1 MVIIAMYFINL
12 EDMVLDMQKKILE
25 VNDVKELSPDLEKT
39 QVLSRETAEKIQ
51 VIVFGAEKKQ
61 LHILTTNNFP
71 NQLKQVLDLLAKK
84 WYTYELFYTDIDWFT
99 YALTWYDI
107 IEKKEKQYASQEKK
121 KDRASGQS
129 AIKMIKNLYEQRD
142 SYEPGKF
149 ILEIVKLAYQT
160 WASDLHFQSEED
172 GVIVKVRLD
181 WVFYSIVTFSHAD
194 FLKYLQKLKY
204 IAGTKMNIDY
214 VPQDGRFT
222 FEATIDGKHEDIDAR
237 CSFMPGIH
245 LENAVIRFLNANTGL
260 KTFEELGIEWNAFDL
275 IQRNLDKTT
284 WLIVVSGPT
293 GSWKTTTLYSA
304 LHKINDWRRKIITLE
319 DPIEYKI
326 SWIEQSQINYAKWYS
341 FEIWLKA
348 ALRHDPDIIL
358 VGETRTLETA
368 DIAINASLTGHLVF
382 TTLHTNSAIES
393 ISRLLS
399 MGVKAYMLAPALN
412 LVSAQRL
419 VRRVDPDS
427 MTRREATFAEAEEIK
442 ESLKKIKDVNPHTK
456 IEFDG
461 TVPQAIP
468 TDNNN
473 QTGYQWRLAI
483 TEVFEVTDDIKKMI
497 IQWWS
502 VMDIFAK
509 ARENGFLTMQEDGIL
524 KVLEWKT
531 TLDELRRVL

>member
-1 MVIIAMYFINL
+1 
-12 EDMVLDMQKKILE
+12 MVLDMQKKILE
-25 VNDVKELSPDLEKT
+25 VNDVKEISPDLEKT

-71 NQLKQVLDLLAKK
+71 NQLKQVLDLLTKK
-84 WYTYELFYTDIDWFT
+84 GYTYELFYTDIEWFT
-99 YALTWYDI
+99 HALTWYDI
-107 IEKKEKQYASQEKK
+107 IEKTQKQQASQEKK

-129 AIKMIKNLYEQRD
+129 AIKMIKDLYEQRD
-142 SYEPGKF
+142 NYEPGKF
-149 ILEIVKLAYQT
+149 ILEVVKLSYQT

-172 GVIVKVRLD
+172 WVTVKIRLD
-181 WVFYSIVTFSHAD
+181 GVLYSIVTFSHGD

-214 VPQDGRFT
+214 VPQDWRFT
-222 FEATIDGKHEDIDAR
+222 FEATVDGKHEDIDAR

-260 KTFEELGIEWNAFDL
+260 KTFEELGIEWIAFDL
-275 IQRNLDKTT
+275 IQKNINKTT
-284 WLIVVSGPT
+284 WLIIISGPT
-293 GSWKTTTLYSA
+293 WSGKTTTLYSM
-304 LHKINDWRRKIITLE
+304 LHKINDGRRKIITLE

-326 SWIEQSQINYAKWYS
+326 AWIEQSQINYAKWYS
-341 FEIWLKA
+341 FEVWLKA

-368 DIAINASLTGHLVF
+368 DIAINASLTWHLVF

-399 MGVKAYMLAPALN
+399 MWVKAYMLAPALN

-419 VRRVDPDS
+419 VRKVDPDS

-442 ESLKKIKDVNPHTK
+442 ESLKKIKDVNPHVK

-468 TDNNN
+468 TEWNN
-473 QTGYQWRLAI
+473 QTGYMWRLAI

-497 IQWWS
+497 MQWWS

-509 ARENGFLTMQEDGIL
+509 ARENGFLTMKEDGIL